1 MTTITID
8 LLNENAITLLRD
20 LELLKLI
27 RFRKD
32 KSEPKASGINL
43 VAKYRRAMQRQP
55 MGDIDQQLKNLR
67 NEWE

>member
-27 RFRKD
+27 RLRREKN
-32 KSEPKASGINL
+32 EPKTSGINL
-43 VAKYRRAMQRQP
+43 VAKYKGAMLRQP